1 MTPESEGR
9 AAAEEFR
16 AVHHLGVQPLGDLV
30 AIIEQV
36 TGIDVSVVDVGPD
49 EHGLTMRDP
58 VRGAVFIAVARTDRP
73 MRRRST
79 LAHELAHVVFE
90 DWGVPDEEL
99 GTRAPA
105 ERRADA
111 FSRHL
116 LVPAEGLLALFGGR
130 RGPDPSLLSDVVQR
144 YLVSPAVA
152 AIALHQAGL
161 IDLDTKAAWM
171 TMTTPVLAARHGWS
185 DQYRALADES
195 DRHRAPQRLLT
206 RAIDG
211 YLAGVVSVAAI
222 ARLRGLPADVV
233 EQELRTAGLV
243 PQDRGPVG
251 WAPAHSVPVA
261 GIAPAEL
268 DADLPEGAP
277 G

>member
-16 AVHHLGVQPLGDLV
+16 VAHHLGVQPLGDLV

-58 VRGAVFIAVARTDRP
+58 VRDAVFIAVARTDRP
-73 MRRRST
+73 MRQRST

-90 DWGVPDEEL
+90 DRGVSDDEL
-99 GTRAPA
+99 GTRPPA
-105 ERRADA
+105 EIRADA
-111 FSRHL
+111 FARHL
-116 LVPAEGLLALFGGR
+116 LVPVEGLPVRFGGHR
-130 RGPDPSLLSDVVQR
+130 AAAPSLLSDVVQR

-152 AIALHQAGL
+152 TIALHQAGL
-161 IDLDTKAAWM
+161 IDLDTKAEWM

-195 DRHRAPQRLLT
+195 DRRRAPQRLLT

-233 EQELRTAGLV
+233 EREFVAAGLT
-243 PQDRGPVG
+243 PHDQGEIG
-251 WAPAHSVPVA
+251 WVSARSVPVA
-261 GIAPAEL
+261 GITPAEL
-268 DADLPEGAP
+268 DADFPEGAP

>member
-49 EHGLTMRDP
+49 GHGLAMRDP

-90 DWGVPDEEL
+90 DWGVPDEAL

-111 FSRHL
+111 FSRYL

-171 TMTTPVLAARHGWS
+171 AMTTRCWRPGTGGPTSTGRSSTNRTGTVR
-185 DQYRALADES
+185 R
-195 DRHRAPQRLLT
+195 
-206 RAIDG
+206 
-211 YLAGVVSVAAI
+211 SVC
-222 ARLRGLPADVV
+222 
-233 EQELRTAGLV
+233 
-243 PQDRGPVG
+243 
-251 WAPAHSVPVA
+251 
-261 GIAPAEL
+261 
-268 DADLPEGAP
+268 
-277 G
+277 